1 MEFSVF
7 SQGKRVRIV
16 LGSFYRPDLREP
28 TSILVIFHWPE
39 LPHRETPH
47 LRDTG
52 KCSPVVCQRKQAK
65 GSRKGS
71 QTFMGTAGL
80 CYRHCAGHSS
90 MIRRSGTSLAVRIL

>member
-65 GSRKGS
+65 GNRKGS
-71 QTFMGTAGL
+71 QTHGNCRSLLQTL
-80 CYRHCAGHSS
+80 CR
-90 MIRRSGTSLAVRIL
+90 T